1 MRKIHFFLT
10 FFLVTALFNRLQAQ
24 DYKFAAGI
32 RLSSPSPT
40 ISSAV
45 SLKYFMNDRSA
56 IEGLVSFGTR
66 FGIGG
71 LYEVHQLLGSAPN
84 LNWFY
89 GGGAY
94 IGWQF
99 NQVYSGPMGIVGL
112 DYKFDNAPIDLS
124 LDWKP
129 ELDIAPAINF
139 VPAAFALTVRFVFK

>member
-10 FFLVTALFNRLQAQ
+10 LFVLTASANRLLAQ
-24 DYKFAAGI
+24 DYKFSAGI

-40 ISSAV
+40 ISSSV
-45 SLKYFMNDRSA
+45 SVKYFLNDRAA
-56 IEGLVSFGTR
+56 IDGLVSFGTR

-71 LYEVHQLLGSAPN
+71 LYEVHQQVGSAPH

-99 NQVYSGPMGIVGL
+99 NQVYSGPMGVAGL
-112 DYKFDNAPIDLS
+112 DYKFDNAPINLS

-139 VPAAFALTVRFVFK
+139 VADAFALTVRFVFK